1 MTAFAAR
8 RAVLLVITL
17 LLVSTL
23 AALQFSSSQL
33 SSTAAQDDGSVAA
46 GRGAGVPAIQEMM
59 ARIEGPAPLNGQRF
73 EGLTLAQVME
83 KVAVPGVSVAVIK
96 DFQVHWAKGYGTAD
110 VTSGAPVTVDT
121 LFQAAS
127 ISKPVAAMA
136 VLRLVQDGKLTL
148 DADVNSLLK
157 SWKLPAGEHTRDRP
171 VTLRALLSHTSGLG
185 DGFGFPGY
193 RPGDPLP
200 SVVQILNGEKP
211 SNTGKVLMERP
222 PFTAMKYSGGG
233 VTMVQL
239 VVTDTTGRQ
248 FPEVMKSLV
257 LDPIG
262 MSNSGFDQPLPPDR
276 ERLAARAHSSGGT
289 ARDAKWHVYPELQ
302 AAGLWTTPG
311 DLARLAIE
319 LQKAL
324 LGKSSRVLNETT
336 ARQMVTPVGVG
347 DFAVGFSIRKIGE
360 GWYFSHGGGN
370 WGFRCELIA
379 HRLKG
384 YGVAIMTNADSG
396 GAVLNE
402 IRDRVAAAYRW
413 DTLDKPVPR

>member
-1 MTAFAAR
+1 
-8 RAVLLVITL
+8 
-17 LLVSTL
+17 
-23 AALQFSSSQL
+23 
-33 SSTAAQDDGSVAA
+33 
-46 GRGAGVPAIQEMM
+46 MM
-59 ARIEGPAPLNGQRF
+59 ARIEGPAPNGQRF

-83 KVAVPGVSVAVIK
+83 KVHVPGVSVAVIK
-96 DFQVHWAKGYGTAD
+96 DFQIHWAKGYGTAD

-136 VLRLVQDGKLTL
+136 VLRLVQDGKLSL

-193 RPGDPLP
+193 HPGDPLP

-233 VTMVQL
+233 VTLVQL

-248 FPEVMKSLV
+248 FPELMKSLV

-276 ERLAARAHSSGGT
+276 ERLAARAHSPGGT

-347 DFAVGFSIRKIGE
+347 DYAVGFSIRKIGE

-402 IRDRVAAAYRW
+402 IRDRVAAAYGW